1 MYCALQTTGMK
12 RFEFHLD
19 ISAQRYLSYYRG
31 TVRQVVV
38 QCADGASVQFPAS
51 FLTQFVAVNGIHGD
65 FVLTCDDNFKG
76 SELQRR

>member
-1 MYCALQTTGMK
+1 MK
-12 RFEFHLD
+12 RFEFQLD

-38 QCADGASVQFPAS
+38 QCKDGVSVQFPAA

-65 FVLTCDDNFKG
+65 FVLTCDDSFKG
-76 SELQRR
+76 SALQRLTTG